1 PPPPRGRSGRFG
13 LLPPLAMAFTSVK
26 ASQLRPDADVPAQGA
41 GEHPALDRAVEARQA
56 AARVGAATRLGSAGD
71 ESAVAGREPE
81 QVALRRPPA
90 AAGAALAVGEDR
102 RAAAREV
109 LRALL
114 AAAEGRLGLGLREL
128 GVALDVDL
136 PAGEARGQAGV
147 HALLADRERELVVGN
162 DDRRLAP
169 LVVEVDL

>member
-90 AAGAALAVGEDR
+90 AAGAAPDGGSR
-102 RAAAREV
+102 RYSSS
-109 LRALL
+109 
-114 AAAEGRLGLGLREL
+114 GCSTGI
-128 GVALDVDL
+128 
-136 PAGEARGQAGV
+136 PAGTSSGSATSASAATGGCSSASASPVSAPISTSSASVSAGG
-147 HALLADRERELVVGN
+147 DRKSVG
-162 DDRRLAP
+162 
-169 LVVEVDL
+169 